1 MPKNNTLAAP
11 ELNAIEVHGM
21 TRESFILKSALTLG
35 ATAGAAAVGPF
46 VSNALAQDSQGDITI
61 VNFALVLE
69 YLETR
74 FYKEAS
80 KLNLSKDVA
89 DLAKQ
94 FASDEQE
101 HVNALRGAVKQ
112 LGGTVAVNPTF
123 AFGVTDEK
131 SFLKLAQTLE
141 DTGVAAYNGAGP
153 MIKSK
158 DILAAA
164 GTIVQIEGRHA
175 AAIRLQ
181 NGDMPAPNAFD
192 KGMTVDE
199 VTKAITPLIK
209 K

>member
-1 MPKNNTLAAP
+1 MPKNKTLAAP
-11 ELNAIEVHGM
+11 ELHAIEIHGM
-21 TRESFILKSALTLG
+21 TRSSFILKSALTVG

-46 VSNALAQDSQGDITI
+46 VSNALAQDAEGDIAI

-74 FYKEAS
+74 FYKKATN
-80 KLNLSKDVA
+80 LGLSKEVA

-94 FASDEQE
+94 FADDEQE
-101 HVNALRGAVKQ
+101 HINALRGAVKQ
-112 LGGTVAVNPTF
+112 LGGTVAAKPVF
-123 AFGVTDEK
+123 DFGVTDEK

-153 MIKSK
+153 MIKNK

-164 GTIVQIEGRHA
+164 GSIVQIEGRHA

-181 NGDMPAPNAFD
+181 NGEMPSPDAFD